1 MAKEIIVQSYKNQ
14 STNKKQRLAGIT
26 GIVIDVILDDTNSPD
41 LTLNDS
47 NNFSTNKDT
56 RFVGCIIVKKT
67 QSLESSFKYTGEP
80 IPPFNPDEDIPLKN
94 EEVELLKLGNSLY
107 YKRLNS
113 TDLNV
118 GNSSEGKVKRSFKA
132 EENDSPS
139 GDYSSTAS
147 TGTAKTSGG
156 SNEDKIG
163 KYFEPSQTNRLIRY
177 EGDKIIES
185 RFGQSIRFSGYN
197 NQDEELSPTIVIR
210 NRQNSESLSNL
221 KRFDSVEEDVN
232 KDGSTILLSSNKY
245 KIDFQPGIIDD
256 GGTSDF
262 ETNPINFQLPQ
273 EYTGFDQMLLSS
285 ERIILSAKSQEMI
298 FFSKG
303 NYGFI
308 SDGKFTID
316 NGNGGADLDF
326 GDDVNITTD
335 RNNGNF
341 SVITGTGNILLNT
354 DARGNSPSLT
364 GPKDAQGN
372 PTLRKEPLVRGQV
385 LVDLLTQLIDAINQQ
400 TFNTPSGP
408 TASGPNNRATF
419 NDIKS
424 KLRDA
429 LSTLNYTE

>member
-1 MAKEIIVQSYKNQ
+1 MGRKTISQQYQSASTTYGVGGKKVDTGIVEHVILNEDDDNILQSSNSKANTKLVDVYIGSARIRK
-14 STNKKQRLAGIT
+14 SSDFSVNKKQLQFYLPLI
-26 GIVIDVILDDTNSPD
+26 
-41 LTLNDS
+41 
-47 NNFSTNKDT
+47 
-56 RFVGCIIVKKT
+56 
-67 QSLESSFKYTGEP
+67 
-80 IPPFNPDEDIPLKN
+80 PDEGVPL
-94 EEVELLKLGNSLY
+94 LGETVQLVKVGGTEY
-107 YKRLNS
+107 YKRIPSVSINI
-113 TDLNV
+113 
-118 GNSSEGKVKRSFKA
+118 GNARINAEKKLSEKTSDASSDAS
-132 EENDSPS
+132 S
-139 GDYSSTAS
+139 YSEVSQTSTA
-147 TGTAKTSGG
+147 TSDSEERENKLG
-156 SNEDKIG
+156 E
-163 KYFEPSQTNRLIRY
+163 YFTPEGIHKLRLY
-177 EGDKIIES
+177 EGDRIIQS

-197 NQDEELSPTIVIR
+197 NEDNQFSPTIIIR
-210 NRQNSESLSNL
+210 NRQNSESINNL
-221 KRFDSVEEDVN
+221 EGGEITEEDVN

-245 KIDFQPGIIDD
+245 KINFQPGTIDD
-256 GGTSDF
+256 KGNTDF
-262 ETNPINFQLPQ
+262 ETNPINFELPQ
-273 EYTGFDQMLLSS
+273 EYVDYDQMLLSS

-341 SVITGTGNILLNT
+341 SVNTGSGNILLNT
-354 DARGNSPSLT
+354 DTTNEAIVRGNT
-364 GPKDAQGN
+364 
-372 PTLRKEPLVRGQV
+372 

-408 TASGPNNRATF
+408 TATGPNNRATF